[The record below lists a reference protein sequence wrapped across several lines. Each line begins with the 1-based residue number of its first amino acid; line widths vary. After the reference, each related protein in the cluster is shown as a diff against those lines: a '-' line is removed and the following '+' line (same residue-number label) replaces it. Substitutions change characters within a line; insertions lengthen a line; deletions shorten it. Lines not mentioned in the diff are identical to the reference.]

1 MIGMNERQPNP
12 DPNQKRFTATVT
24 LTNKIGLH
32 ARPAI
37 QLTKLAK
44 RFSSQI
50 QIKTA
55 SNSPWIDAKSI
66 VQVMAAKAPRGTRLE
81 IAVNGDDAREA
92 LQSLLDLIQDDFG
105 EKPADTPEF
114 KTESGHV
121 ASRGIAIG
129 KAVLIQHRIHE
140 QRPADSI
147 ETESGLLLDSI
158 ESVKTALSALIRNAD
173 KDIADVLEFQ
183 LALVQDKTLIDP
195 ALAAIR
201 DGNSVQSAWVQTIDD
216 QLRHYKESDN
226 TYFQGRSS
234 DLADLKQ
241 QVLNHLHGE
250 TPSLPTLSE
259 DTVIV
264 ADDLAPS
271 DFAMLDQRY
280 CKGIALKKG
289 SINSHVALVARS
301 RRIPMLVGLQSIAI
315 KPDSTTVL
323 DAIEGRLIGE
333 PSQEVLAEFRRRME
347 IEDRQIKA
355 QQKYL
360 TAVPTL
366 PSGERIYVDINVGS
380 FDDLKQVSAEH
391 CDGIGLVRTE
401 FLFTGAPQIP
411 DEETQFQAYKKLVEW
426 AGDKPVTVRT
436 LDAGGDKPIDGLT
449 EKNESNPFLGVRGI
463 RLSILKPD
471 SFRNQL
477 RALVRASAFGN
488 LRIMLPMVTIPG
500 ELENAKKLLTEILQQ
515 LRGSDP
521 KLERP
526 PLGIMVE
533 VPAVALCI
541 DDFDADFFSIGSN
554 DLIQYVTAC
563 DRGEPKIAHLYRGAN
578 RAVFELIRKTIDC
591 GRSAGKAVS
600 LCGDMAA
607 QSDYIDALVDLGLRH
622 FSVSPAELAPVK
634 ATLCA
639 RNESTVD
646 DAQDM

>member
-12 DPNQKRFTATVT
+12 DQSEKLYTATVT

-92 LQSLLDLIQDDFG
+92 LQSLLDLIQNDFG
-105 EKPADTPEF
+105 EKPADTPELE
-114 KTESGHV
+114 TESGHV

-129 KAVLIQHRIHE
+129 KAVMIQHRIHD

-201 DGNSVQSAWVQTIDD
+201 DGSSAPSAWVQTIDD
-216 QLRHYKESDN
+216 QLRHYNESDN
-226 TYFQGRSS
+226 AYFQERSS

-241 QVLNHLHGE
+241 QVLNHLHHE
-250 TPSLPTLSE
+250 TESLPTLSE

-271 DFAMLDQRY
+271 DFAMLDRRY

-315 KPDSTTVL
+315 KADSTTIL

-333 PSQEVLAEFRRRME
+333 PSQEVLAEFRRRMA
-347 IEDRQIKA
+347 IEERQIKA

-380 FDDLKQVSAEH
+380 LDDLKQVSAEH

-401 FLFTGAPQIP
+401 FLFTGAAEMP

-436 LDAGGDKPIDGLT
+436 LDAGGDKPIAGLS

-463 RLSILKPD
+463 RLSMLNLDI
-471 SFRNQL
+471 FRNQL
-477 RALVRASAFGN
+477 RALVRASTFGN

-500 ELENAKKLLTEILQQ
+500 ELENARRLLAEILEQ

-591 GRSAGKAVS
+591 GRSAGKPVS

-607 QSDYIDALVDLGLRH
+607 QPDYIDALVDLGLRH
-622 FSVSPAELAPVK
+622 FSVSPADLARVK

-639 RNESTVD
+639 RNENAVN
-646 DAQDM
+646 DA

>member
-12 DPNQKRFTATVT
+12 DQSEKLYTATVT

-81 IAVNGDDAREA
+81 IDVNGDDAREA
-92 LQSLLDLIQDDFG
+92 LQSLLDLIQNDFG
-105 EKPADTPEF
+105 EKPADTPELE
-114 KTESGHV
+114 TESGHV

-129 KAVLIQHRIHE
+129 KAVMIQHRIHD

-201 DGNSVQSAWVQTIDD
+201 DGSSAPSAWVQTIDD

-226 TYFQGRSS
+226 AYFQGRSS

-241 QVLNHLHGE
+241 QVLNHLHDE
-250 TPSLPTLSE
+250 TESLPTLSE

-271 DFAMLDQRY
+271 DFAMLDRRY

-301 RRIPMLVGLQSIAI
+301 RRIPMLVGLQTIAI
-315 KPDSTTVL
+315 KADSTTIL

-333 PSQEVLAEFRRRME
+333 PSLEVLAEFRRRMA
-347 IEDRQIKA
+347 IEERQIKA

-380 FDDLKQVSAEH
+380 LDDLKQVSAEH

-401 FLFTGAPQIP
+401 FLFTGAAEMP

-436 LDAGGDKPIDGLT
+436 LDAGGDKPIAGLS

-463 RLSILKPD
+463 RLSMLNLDI
-471 SFRNQL
+471 FRNQL
-477 RALVRASAFGN
+477 RALVRASTFGN

-500 ELENAKKLLTEILQQ
+500 ELENARRLLAEILEQ

-554 DLIQYVTAC
+554 DLIQYITAC

-591 GRSAGKAVS
+591 GRSAGKPVS

-607 QSDYIDALVDLGLRH
+607 QPDYIDALVDLGLRH
-622 FSVSPAELAPVK
+622 FSVSPADLARVK

-639 RNESTVD
+639 RNENTAD
-646 DAQDM
+646 DA

>member
-12 DPNQKRFTATVT
+12 DQSEKLYTATVT

-92 LQSLLDLIQDDFG
+92 LQSLLDLIQNDFG
-105 EKPADTPEF
+105 EKPADTPELE
-114 KTESGHV
+114 TESGHV

-129 KAVLIQHRIHE
+129 KAVMIQHRIHD

-201 DGNSVQSAWVQTIDD
+201 DGSSAPSAWVQTIDD

-226 TYFQGRSS
+226 AYFQGRSS

-241 QVLNHLHGE
+241 QVLNHLQGG

-271 DFAMLDQRY
+271 DFAMLDRGY

-315 KPDSTTVL
+315 KADSTTIL

-360 TAVPTL
+360 SAVPTL

-380 FDDLKQVSAEH
+380 LDDLKQVSAEH

-401 FLFTGAPQIP
+401 FLFTGAAEMP

-436 LDAGGDKPIDGLT
+436 LDAGGDKPIAGLS

-463 RLSILKPD
+463 RLSMRNPD
-471 SFRNQL
+471 LFRNQL
-477 RALVRASAFGN
+477 RALLRASTFGN

-500 ELENAKKLLTEILQQ
+500 ELENARRLLAEILEQ

-554 DLIQYVTAC
+554 DLIQYITAC

-591 GRSAGKAVS
+591 GRSAGKSVS

-607 QSDYIDALVDLGLRH
+607 QSEFIDALVDLGLRH
-622 FSVSPAELAPVK
+622 FSVSPAELARVK

-639 RNESTVD
+639 RNEIAVD
-646 DAQDM
+646 DA

>member
-12 DPNQKRFTATVT
+12 DQSEKLYTATVT

-81 IAVNGDDAREA
+81 IDVNGDDAREA
-92 LQSLLDLIQDDFG
+92 LQSLLDLIQNDFG
-105 EKPADTPEF
+105 EKPADTPELE
-114 KTESGHV
+114 TESGHV

-129 KAVLIQHRIHE
+129 KAVMIQHRIHD

-201 DGNSVQSAWVQTIDD
+201 DGSSAPSAWVQTIDD

-226 TYFQGRSS
+226 AYFQGRSS

-241 QVLNHLHGE
+241 QVLNHLHDE
-250 TPSLPTLSE
+250 TESLPTLSE

-271 DFAMLDQRY
+271 DFAMLDRRY

-301 RRIPMLVGLQSIAI
+301 RRIPMLVGLQTIAI
-315 KPDSTTVL
+315 KADSTTIL

-333 PSQEVLAEFRRRME
+333 PSLEVLAEFRRRMA
-347 IEDRQIKA
+347 IEERQIKA

-380 FDDLKQVSAEH
+380 LDDLKQVSAEH

-401 FLFTGAPQIP
+401 FLFTGAAEMP

-436 LDAGGDKPIDGLT
+436 LDAGGDKPIAGLS

-463 RLSILKPD
+463 RLSMRNPD
-471 SFRNQL
+471 LFRNQL
-477 RALVRASAFGN
+477 RALLRASTFGN

-500 ELENAKKLLTEILQQ
+500 ELENARRLLAEILEQ

-554 DLIQYVTAC
+554 DLIQYITAC

-591 GRSAGKAVS
+591 GRSAGKPVS

-607 QSDYIDALVDLGLRH
+607 QPDYIDALVDLGLRH
-622 FSVSPAELAPVK
+622 FSVSPADLARVK

-639 RNESTVD
+639 RNENTVN
-646 DAQDM
+646 DA

>member
-12 DPNQKRFTATVT
+12 DQSEKLYTATVT

-92 LQSLLDLIQDDFG
+92 LQSLLDLIQNDFG
-105 EKPADTPEF
+105 EKPADTPELE
-114 KTESGHV
+114 TESGHV

-129 KAVLIQHRIHE
+129 KAVMIQHRIHD

-183 LALVQDKTLIDP
+183 LALVRDKTLIDP

-201 DGNSVQSAWVQTIDD
+201 DGSSAPSAWVQTIDD
-216 QLRHYKESDN
+216 QLRHYNESDN
-226 TYFQGRSS
+226 AYFQGRSS

-241 QVLNHLHGE
+241 QVLNHLHHE
-250 TPSLPTLSE
+250 TESLPTLSE

-271 DFAMLDQRY
+271 DFAMLDRRY

-315 KPDSTTVL
+315 KADSTTIL

-347 IEDRQIKA
+347 IEDRQMRA

-380 FDDLKQVSAEH
+380 LDDLKQVSAEH

-401 FLFTGAPQIP
+401 FLFTGAAEMP

-436 LDAGGDKPIDGLT
+436 LDAGGDKPIAGLS

-463 RLSILKPD
+463 RLSMLNPD
-471 SFRNQL
+471 LFRNQL
-477 RALVRASAFGN
+477 RALLRASTFGN

-500 ELENAKKLLTEILQQ
+500 ELENARRLLAEILEQ

-554 DLIQYVTAC
+554 DLIQYITAC

-591 GRSAGKAVS
+591 GRSAGKSVS

-622 FSVSPAELAPVK
+622 FSVSPAELARVK

-639 RNESTVD
+639 RNEIAVD
-646 DAQDM
+646 DA

>member
-12 DPNQKRFTATVT
+12 DQSEKLYTATVT

-81 IAVNGDDAREA
+81 IDVNGDDAREA
-92 LQSLLDLIQDDFG
+92 LQSLLDLIQNDFG
-105 EKPADTPEF
+105 EKPADTPELE
-114 KTESGHV
+114 TESGHV

-129 KAVLIQHRIHE
+129 KAVMIQHRIHD

-201 DGNSVQSAWVQTIDD
+201 DGSSAPSAWVQTIDD

-226 TYFQGRSS
+226 AYFQGRSS

-241 QVLNHLHGE
+241 QVLNHLHDE
-250 TPSLPTLSE
+250 TESLPTLSE

-271 DFAMLDQRY
+271 DFAMLDRRY

-301 RRIPMLVGLQSIAI
+301 RRIPMLVGLQTIAI
-315 KPDSTTVL
+315 KADSTTIL

-333 PSQEVLAEFRRRME
+333 PSLEVLAEFRRRMA
-347 IEDRQIKA
+347 IEERQIKA

-380 FDDLKQVSAEH
+380 LDDLKQVSAEH

-401 FLFTGAPQIP
+401 FLFTGAAKMP

-436 LDAGGDKPIDGLT
+436 LDAGGDKPIAGLS

-463 RLSILKPD
+463 RLSMLNLDI
-471 SFRNQL
+471 FRNQL
-477 RALVRASAFGN
+477 RALVRASTFGN

-500 ELENAKKLLTEILQQ
+500 ELENARRLLAEILEQ

-554 DLIQYVTAC
+554 DLIQYITAC

-591 GRSAGKAVS
+591 GRSAGKPVS

-607 QSDYIDALVDLGLRH
+607 QPDYIDALVDLGLRH
-622 FSVSPAELAPVK
+622 FSVSPADLARVK

-639 RNESTVD
+639 RNENTAD
-646 DAQDM
+646 DA

>member
-12 DPNQKRFTATVT
+12 DQSEKLYTATVT

-92 LQSLLDLIQDDFG
+92 LQSLLDLIQNDFG
-105 EKPADTPEF
+105 EKPADTPELE
-114 KTESGHV
+114 TESGHV

-129 KAVLIQHRIHE
+129 KAVMIQHRIHD

-201 DGNSVQSAWVQTIDD
+201 DGSSAPSAWVQTIDD

-226 TYFQGRSS
+226 AYFQGRSS

-241 QVLNHLHGE
+241 QVLNHLHDE
-250 TPSLPTLSE
+250 TESLPTLSE

-271 DFAMLDQRY
+271 DFAMLDRRY

-315 KPDSTTVL
+315 KADSTTIL

-333 PSQEVLAEFRRRME
+333 PSQEVLAEFRRRMA
-347 IEDRQIKA
+347 IEERQIKA

-380 FDDLKQVSAEH
+380 LDDLKQVSAEH

-401 FLFTGAPQIP
+401 FLFTGAAEMP

-436 LDAGGDKPIDGLT
+436 LDAGGDKPIAGLS

-463 RLSILKPD
+463 RLSMRNPD
-471 SFRNQL
+471 LFRNQL
-477 RALVRASAFGN
+477 RALLRASTFGN

-500 ELENAKKLLTEILQQ
+500 ELENARRLLAEILEQ

-554 DLIQYVTAC
+554 DLIQYITAC

-607 QSDYIDALVDLGLRH
+607 QSEFIAALVDLGLRH
-622 FSVSPAELAPVK
+622 FSVSPAELARVK

-639 RNESTVD
+639 RNENAVN
-646 DAQDM
+646 DA

>member
-1 MIGMNERQPNP
+1 MSERQPNP
-12 DPNQKRFTATVT
+12 DLNENLCLATVT

-50 QIKTA
+50 QIRTA
-55 SNSPWIDAKSI
+55 SESPWIDAKSI

-81 IAVNGDDAREA
+81 IAVNGDDARDA
-92 LQSLLDLIQDDFG
+92 LQRLVDLIQDNFG
-105 EKPADTPEF
+105 EKPPDTPEF
-114 KTESGHV
+114 TSESGHV

-129 KAVLIQHRIHE
+129 KAVLLQRRIHDE
-140 QRPADSI
+140 RPVDTI
-147 ETESGLLLDSI
+147 ETESRLLHDSI
-158 ESVKTALSALIRNAD
+158 RSVKTVLGALIQGAD
-173 KDIADVLEFQ
+173 KDIAEVLEFQ
-183 LALVQDKTLIDP
+183 LTLVQDNTLIDP
-195 ALAAIR
+195 AFAAIV
-201 DGNSVQSAWVQTIDD
+201 DGNSAQSAWVQTIDE
-216 QLRHYKESDN
+216 QLRQYEESDDA
-226 TYFQGRSS
+226 YFQGRSS

-241 QVLNHLHGE
+241 QVLNYMHGE
-250 TPSLPTLSE
+250 TTSLPTLSE
-259 DTVIV
+259 DAIIIS
-264 ADDLAPS
+264 DDLAPS

-289 SINSHVALVARS
+289 SLNSHVALLARS
-301 RRIPMLVGLQSIAI
+301 RGIPMLVGLQSIAVI
-315 KPDSTTVL
+315 AESTTIL
-323 DAIEGRLIGE
+323 DAIEGRLISA
-333 PSQEVLAEFRRRME
+333 PSPEAIADFRRRME
-347 IEDRQIKA
+347 IEARQIKA

-360 TAVPTL
+360 TAKPTL
-366 PSGERIYVDINVGS
+366 TSGERIYVQINVGS
-380 FDDLKQVSAEH
+380 LDDLKQASSDH

-401 FLFTGAPQIP
+401 FLFTSALDMP
-411 DEETQFQAYKKLVEW
+411 DEDGQFQVYKKLVEW

-463 RLSILKPD
+463 RLSMLNEDIFRSQLK
-471 SFRNQL
+471 
-477 RALVRASAFGN
+477 ALVRASAFGN

-500 ELENAKKLLTEILQQ
+500 ELEHAKKLLAEILQQ
-515 LRGSDP
+515 LRGSDR

-533 VPAVALCI
+533 VPAVAMCI

-563 DRGEPKIAHLYRGAN
+563 DRGEPKIAHIYRGAN
-578 RAVFELIRKTIDC
+578 RAVFELIKKTIDR
-591 GRSAGKAVS
+591 GQISGKQVS

-607 QSDYIDALVDLGLRH
+607 QPDYIDALVDLGLRH
-622 FSVSPAELAPVK
+622 FSVSPAELARVK

-639 RNESTVD
+639 RNEN
-646 DAQDM
+646 

>member
-12 DPNQKRFTATVT
+12 DQSEKLYTATVT

-105 EKPADTPEF
+105 EKRADTPEL

-129 KAVLIQHRIHE
+129 KAVLIQHCIYD

-147 ETESGLLLDSI
+147 EAESGLLFDSI

-195 ALAAIR
+195 SLAAIR
-201 DGNSVQSAWVQTIDD
+201 DGSSAQSAWVQTIDD

-226 TYFQGRSS
+226 AYFRGRSS
-234 DLADLKQ
+234 DLADLKR

-250 TPSLPTLSE
+250 TASLPTLSE

-315 KPDSTTVL
+315 KADSTTIL

-333 PSQEVLAEFRRRME
+333 PSQEVLAEFRRRMA
-347 IEDRQIKA
+347 IEERQIKA

-380 FDDLKQVSAEH
+380 LDDLKQVSAEH

-401 FLFTGAPQIP
+401 FLFTGAAEMP

-436 LDAGGDKPIDGLT
+436 LDAGGDKPIAGLS

-463 RLSILKPD
+463 RLSMLNPD
-471 SFRNQL
+471 LFRNQL
-477 RALVRASAFGN
+477 RALLRASTFGN

-500 ELENAKKLLTEILQQ
+500 ELENARRLLAEILEQ

-554 DLIQYVTAC
+554 DLIQYITAC

-591 GRSAGKAVS
+591 GRSAGKPVS

-607 QSDYIDALVDLGLRH
+607 QPDYIDALVDLGLRH
-622 FSVSPAELAPVK
+622 FSVSPADLARVK

-639 RNESTVD
+639 RNENAVN
-646 DAQDM
+646 DA

>member
-12 DPNQKRFTATVT
+12 DQSEKLYTATVT

-81 IAVNGDDAREA
+81 IDVNGDDAREA
-92 LQSLLDLIQDDFG
+92 LQSLLDLIQNDFG
-105 EKPADTPEF
+105 EKPADTPELE
-114 KTESGHV
+114 TESGHV

-129 KAVLIQHRIHE
+129 KAVMIQHRIHD

-201 DGNSVQSAWVQTIDD
+201 DGSSAPSAWVQTIDD

-226 TYFQGRSS
+226 AYFQGRSS

-241 QVLNHLHGE
+241 QVLNHLHDE
-250 TPSLPTLSE
+250 TESLPTLSE

-271 DFAMLDQRY
+271 DFAMLDRRY

-315 KPDSTTVL
+315 KADSTTIL

-333 PSQEVLAEFRRRME
+333 PSQEVLAEFRRRMA
-347 IEDRQIKA
+347 IEERQIKA

-360 TAVPTL
+360 SAVPTL

-380 FDDLKQVSAEH
+380 LDDLKQVSAEH

-401 FLFTGAPQIP
+401 FLFTGAAEMP

-436 LDAGGDKPIDGLT
+436 LDAGGDKPIAGLS

-463 RLSILKPD
+463 RLSMLNLDI
-471 SFRNQL
+471 FRNQL
-477 RALVRASAFGN
+477 RALVRASTFGN

-500 ELENAKKLLTEILQQ
+500 ELENARRLLAEILEQ

-554 DLIQYVTAC
+554 DLIQYITAC

-591 GRSAGKAVS
+591 GRSAGKPVS

-607 QSDYIDALVDLGLRH
+607 QPDYIDALVDLGLRH
-622 FSVSPAELAPVK
+622 FSVSPADLARVK

-639 RNESTVD
+639 RNENAVN
-646 DAQDM
+646 DA